1 MPRWTDGPASPH
13 FTPWRWTEAPPSPD
27 PVIDGVHARARAALA
42 TAPSGHSICRGLPF
56 ELPVRPWVTAAEM
69 LVWRGAALRAN
80 WLVFQHACEWPD
92 PDTHIYPN
100 RAMPRGG
107 GGLND
112 LLATYVLIDANGGET
127 RLPVRRRHQVG
138 LWEPSFGDGV
148 TQALTARKPLLL
160 ATDPQDRVRFGD
172 FGLYTTGAAN
182 SHHVNGGCEWINWLW
197 AWPNPDPAREFV
209 GLRIEP
215 APGAEAA
222 LFFFGVSAGSVDTH
236 PLQWGAR
243 RSLRLPRPAGIE
255 LRSMTRRST
264 GEDAP
269 EAEPLPLDL
278 DLGQVLRVFSPAT
291 YPNER
296 WAASVPGSLPTND
309 EAHLIVEYIAHPQ
322 ARLFAFGIETELP
335 GAVSLLPLP
344 TQRVRLRIVERGR
357 GLPVAARLHLH
368 DSAGQSLV
376 PEGHRRASDMHWA
389 QDLHADLSWR
399 GRHHATY
406 VPGEAV
412 VNVPSGALY
421 VEVSKG
427 FEFAPVRRV
436 FEIDAHTTEIVIE
449 LERGLDWRARGW
461 STADTHVHF
470 ISPGTGLLEG
480 AAEDVHLVHLLAAQW
495 GEMFSNTGD
504 FDGGAL
510 HRFQGAAGDDAHH
523 LVVGTENRQRV
534 LGHISLLAYGG
545 AMITPMSSAG
555 SDEATLGQPQE
566 ATLVSWAE
574 QCRAQGGVVILPHFP
589 NPRLENAAVLAAGL
603 ADGVEMGGPFGAYE
617 PQIDPYALA
626 DWYRYLNCGLHS
638 PVVGGTDKMSPADAI
653 GAIRTYVKLADV
665 KLTRGEP
672 FSLAVWR
679 AALQQG
685 RSFVSVGA
693 LLEFEVEGQTMGARF
708 AVPVGG
714 ATLTVQ
720 WEAATLG
727 RALTQVDLLRN
738 GEVIESTRVDAA
750 GAAGQWS
757 VRIERSSWLALRV
770 RAQGESFEQD
780 GREIISAHSSPVTL
794 DAPGSAHGAE
804 IDALTILEQIEGAI
818 AWMDTLATPVDA
830 QRHRAMRLKLAA
842 IHREFHQRMHA
853 AGLFHQH
860 AGPHH
865 HAHDH
870 HDHD

>member
-13 FTPWRWTEAPPSPD
+13 FTPWRWTESPYVPGPD
-27 PVIDGVHARARAALA
+27 LDAVHARARMALA
-42 TAPSGHSICRGLPF
+42 TAPSGASVCRGLPF
-56 ELPVRPWVTAAEM
+56 DLPPRPWLAGTATLA
-69 LVWRGAALRAN
+69 WRSLPQRAR

-92 PDTHIYPN
+92 PGTHIYPN

-112 LLATYVLIDANGGET
+112 LLATYVLIDADGGET

-160 ATDPQDRVRFGD
+160 GTDPQDRIRFGD

-182 SHHVNGGCEWINWLW
+182 SHFVNGGCEWINWLW
-197 AWPNPDPAREFV
+197 AWPNPEPTRQFV

-215 APGAEAA
+215 APAADGACAA

-236 PLQWGAR
+236 PLQWGVR
-243 RSLRLPRPAGIE
+243 RSLHLPRPPGTDLPA
-255 LRSMTRRST
+255 LTRRST
-264 GEDAP
+264 GEDPP
-269 EAEPLPLDL
+269 EAAALRLDL
-278 DLGQVLRVFSPAT
+278 DLGQVLRVFSPAI
-291 YPNER
+291 YPKAQ
-296 WAASVPGSLPTND
+296 WAASVPGSLPSND
-309 EAHLIVEYIAHPQ
+309 EAQLIVEYVAHPQ
-322 ARLFAFGIETELP
+322 ARLSAFGVETDLP
-335 GAVSLLPLP
+335 GSVEQLPP
-344 TQRVRLRIVERGR
+344 ANQRVRLRIVERGR
-357 GLPVAARLHLH
+357 GLPVAVRLHLH

-376 PEGHRRASDMHWA
+376 PEGHRRASDIHWA

-406 VPGEAV
+406 VPGEAM
-412 VNVPSGALY
+412 VNVPPGALY

-427 FEFAPVRRV
+427 FEFAPVRQV
-436 FEIDAHTTEIVIE
+436 FHIDAHTAEIVIE

-574 QCRAQGGVVILPHFP
+574 QCRTQGGMVILPHFP

-653 GAIRTYVKLADV
+653 GAIRTYVKLAQ
-665 KLTRGEP
+665 GEP
-672 FSLAVWR
+672 FSLDAWR
-679 AALQQG
+679 AALQRG
-685 RSFVSVGA
+685 CSFVSVGA
-693 LLEFEVEGQTMGARF
+693 LLEFEVEGHTMGARITL
-708 AVPVGG
+708 PVGG
-714 ATLTVQ
+714 ATLSVH

-738 GEVIESTRVDAA
+738 GEVIESARVDAA
-750 GAAGQWS
+750 HAAGQWS
-757 VRIERSSWLALRV
+757 VRIERSGWLALRV

-794 DAPGSAHGAE
+794 DVPGSAHGAE
-804 IDALTILEQIEGAI
+804 MDALTILEQIEGAI

-842 IHREFHQRMHA
+842 IHRDFHQRMHA

-865 HAHDH
+865 HHQ
-870 HDHD
+870 DHD